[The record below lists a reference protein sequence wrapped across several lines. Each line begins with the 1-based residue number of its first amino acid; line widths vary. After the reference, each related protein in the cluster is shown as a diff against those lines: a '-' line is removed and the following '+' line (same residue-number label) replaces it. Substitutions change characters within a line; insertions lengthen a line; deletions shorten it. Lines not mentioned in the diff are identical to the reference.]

1 MAVHKRRNAGAG
13 TAEKRKGQGRPI
25 FLTIFAYVMIVV
37 IIEVILL
44 SLSIAMTNVSGRL
57 NQNAKDI
64 LTMQVDNRVSYLEDL
79 MQRAQHLN
87 DLSEYIDGTLQQ
99 MLVDGTV
106 TLDGLNASG
115 TESDAL
121 LVAIAPELVRFH
133 ALQIRHR
140 NSLWCSIRWIC
151 TTARWA
157 AACPASTCGI
167 WTPMPARRREQL
179 RSVYRARQRIGG
191 QKARHHHGQKLAAGA
206 ALSGTER
213 QRLFQKH
220 RFRKPMKTKHVWT
233 MTTMAAG
240 RPASTNWWRMTAR
253 PWPTPSR

>member
-79 MQRAQHLN
+79 MHLN

-121 LVAIAPELVRFH
+121 LVAIAPELVSTMRSKSVTGIFVVLNTLDLH
-133 ALQIRHR
+133 NREVGSGLPAGSGPR
-140 NSLWCSIRWIC
+140 
-151 TTARWA
+151 
-157 AACPASTCGI
+157 CPPVG
-167 WTPMPARRREQL
+167 EQL

-191 QKARHHHGQKLAAGA
+191 QKARHHHGQELAAGA

-213 QRLFQKH
+213 QRLFQN
-220 RFRKPMKTKHVWT
+220 TVS
-233 MTTMAAG
+233 G
-240 RPASTNWWRMTAR
+240 SL
-253 PWPTPSR
+253 

>member
-1 MAVHKRRNAGAG
+1 MEGEMAVHKRRNAGAG

-121 LVAIAPELVRFH
+121 LVAIAPELV
-133 ALQIRHR
+133 
-140 NSLWCSIRWIC
+140 
-151 TTARWA
+151 
-157 AACPASTCGI
+157 STMRSKSVTGI
-167 WTPMPARRREQL
+167 FVVLNTLDLHNREVGSGLPGIYL
-179 RSVYRARQRIGG
+179 RDLDPDARQRIGG
-191 QKARHHHGQKLAAGA
+191 QKARHHHGQELAAGA

-213 QRLFQKH
+213 QRLFQN
-220 RFRKPMKTKHVWT
+220 TVS
-233 MTTMAAG
+233 G
-240 RPASTNWWRMTAR
+240 SL
-253 PWPTPSR
+253 

>member
-1 MAVHKRRNAGAG
+1 
-13 TAEKRKGQGRPI
+13 
-25 FLTIFAYVMIVV
+25 MIVV

-121 LVAIAPELVRFH
+121 LVAIAPELVSTMRSKSVTGIFVVLNTLDLH
-133 ALQIRHR
+133 NREVGSGLPGIYLRDLDPDARPSEN
-140 NSLWCSIRWIC
+140 NSDLFIERGSASVVKKLGI
-151 TTARWA
+151 TTDKSWQ
-157 AACPASTCGI
+157 PV
-167 WTPMPARRREQL
+167 L
-179 RSVYRARQRIGG
+179 
-191 QKARHHHGQKLAAGA
+191 
-206 ALSGTER
+206 
-213 QRLFQKH
+213 
-220 RFRKPMKTKHVWT
+220 WT

-240 RPASTNWWRMTAR
+240 RPASTKWWRMTAR